1 MSVDLKSGIN
11 DLRPAYNL
19 ALFIQLVSK
28 YEIIHRITSI
38 QRAGL
43 RKTVDRF
50 FNIYLQNLYNGG
62 LSEFED
68 FDMPTPSGCVS
79 IMTIHQAKGLEFP
92 VTCIASLGD
101 IPRKERNDIDDA
113 IALEYHKR
121 KPYEPVERIKYY
133 DFWRRYYTAF
143 SRARNLLV
151 LTGIDNA
158 TTRQKRERF
167 SPSRYFQKIYKNQRV
182 IHILMCLFHI
192 IYHTIFKEVNY
203 VIFFH

>member
-1 MSVDLKSGIN
+1 MNCNVNYSFSKLFYSFIQFPLFRDLVSVDLKSGIN

-113 IALEYHKR
+113 IANGYCTLFDEITK
-121 KPYEPVERIKYY
+121 
-133 DFWRRYYTAF
+133 
-143 SRARNLLV
+143 L
-151 LTGIDNA
+151 
-158 TTRQKRERF
+158 RE
-167 SPSRYFQKIYKNQRV
+167 S
-182 IHILMCLFHI
+182 
-192 IYHTIFKEVNY
+192 E
-203 VIFFH
+203 